1 MTILVNLVYLC
12 IVTRDL
18 AFEQIVKTVCN
29 FKIQIIQF
37 YIMETQNPIKK
48 YLPKV
53 ILVAVLGFGA
63 YYGYNKYQYAIS
75 HEDTDN
81 AQVETYFVPVLPRM
95 AGYVKSVNVKDY
107 DLVKKDEVIAEID
120 TDEAQLVL
128 EELQAD
134 LVQSQSDIDNAKA
147 NINNLKVTIN
157 SANSNLKA
165 NYLRKEKAKKDAE
178 RDANLLADNAITRK
192 QGDDSKSNAEILSAQ
207 YEAGQEDILTA
218 KSRMP
223 ILQAA
228 LNKAQ
233 SVIALKKV
241 KIEQQKLRLTYSKVY
256 APTSGRIGKKTI
268 EAGQFI
274 QAGQPLMTIV
284 QDNNFWVVANFKETQ
299 INNLKI
305 GDGVDMTL
313 NAYPDRIIKGKI
325 TSIAEA
331 TGAKTS
337 LLPADNASGN
347 FVKVTQRVPVKIEI
361 MDLAKNKDMLRAGL
375 SLDVSILIK
384 K

>member
-1 MTILVNLVYLC
+1 MEKENLL
-12 IVTRDL
+12 
-18 AFEQIVKTVCN
+18 
-29 FKIQIIQF
+29 
-37 YIMETQNPIKK
+37 KK
-48 YLPKV
+48 YLPKL
-53 ILVAVLGFGA
+53 ILFAVLGFGA
-63 YYGYNKYQYAIS
+63 YFGYTKYKYATS

-95 AGYVKSVNVKDY
+95 AGYIKNVNVKDY
-107 DLVKKDEVIAEID
+107 DLVKKDEVLAEID
-120 TDEAQLVL
+120 ADEAQLVL

-134 LVQSQSDIDNAKA
+134 LIQSQTEIENAKA
-147 NINNLKVTIN
+147 NINNLNVTIS
-157 SANSNLKA
+157 SANANLKA
-165 NYLRKEKAKKDAE
+165 NFLRREKAKRDAE

-192 QGDDSKSNAEILSAQ
+192 QNDDSKSTAEILSAQ
-207 YEAGQEDILTA
+207 YEAGQMDILTA

-228 LNKAQ
+228 LHKAE
-233 SVIALKKV
+233 SAIALKKV

-256 APTSGRIGKKTI
+256 APTSGRIGKKNI
-268 EAGQFI
+268 ESGQFI

-299 INNLKI
+299 VKSLKI
-305 GDGVDMTL
+305 GDLADMTL
-313 NAYPDRIIKGKI
+313 DAYPDVVIKGKI
-325 TSIAEA
+325 VSIAEA
-331 TGAKTS
+331 TGAKSS

-361 MDLAKNKDMLRAGL
+361 VDLEKNKAMLRAGL
-375 SLDVSILIK
+375 SLEVSVPLK

>member
-1 MTILVNLVYLC
+1 M
-12 IVTRDL
+12 
-18 AFEQIVKTVCN
+18 
-29 FKIQIIQF
+29 
-37 YIMETQNPIKK
+37 
-48 YLPKV
+48 
-53 ILVAVLGFGA
+53 LGFGA
-63 YYGYNKYQYAIS
+63 YFGYVKYKYATT

-81 AQVETYFVPVLPRM
+81 AQIETYFVPVLPRM
-95 AGYVKSVNVKDY
+95 AGYVKNVNVKDY
-107 DLVKKDEVIAEID
+107 DLVKKDEVLAEID

-134 LVQSQSDIDNAKA
+134 LVQSQTEIENAKA
-147 NINNLKVTIN
+147 NINNLNVTIS
-157 SANSNLKA
+157 SANANLKA
-165 NYLRKEKAKKDAE
+165 NFLRREKAKKDAE

-192 QGDDSKSNAEILSAQ
+192 QNDDSKSNAEILSAQ
-207 YEAGQEDILTA
+207 YESGQEDILTA

-228 LNKAQ
+228 LHKAE
-233 SVIALKKV
+233 SAIALKKV

-256 APTSGRIGKKTI
+256 APTSGRIGKKNI
-268 EAGQFI
+268 ESGQFI

-299 INNLKI
+299 VKSLKV
-305 GDGVDMTL
+305 GDLTEMTL
-313 NAYPDRIIKGKI
+313 DAYPDVVIKGKI
-325 TSIAEA
+325 VSIAEA
-331 TGAKTS
+331 TGAKSS

-361 MDLAKNKDMLRAGL
+361 IDLEKNKAMLRAGL
-375 SLDVSILIK
+375 SLDVSVPLK

>member
-1 MTILVNLVYLC
+1 
-12 IVTRDL
+12 
-18 AFEQIVKTVCN
+18 
-29 FKIQIIQF
+29 
-37 YIMETQNPIKK
+37 METENPIKK

-53 ILVAVLGFGA
+53 ILIGVIGATA
-63 YYGYNKYQYAIS
+63 YYGYTKYQYAVS

-95 AGYVKSVNVKDY
+95 AGYVKAVNVKDY
-107 DLVKKDEVIAEID
+107 DVVRKNEVLAEID
-120 TDEAQLVL
+120 TDEARLVL
-128 EELQAD
+128 DELNAD
-134 LVQSQSDIDNAKA
+134 FVQSQTDVENAKA
-147 NINNLKVTIN
+147 NINNLNVTIK
-157 SANSNLKA
+157 SSQANLKA
-165 NYLRKEKAKKDAE
+165 NFLRREKAKKDAE

-207 YEAGQEDILTA
+207 YEAGQEDILTS

-228 LNKAQ
+228 LHKAQ
-233 SVIALKKV
+233 SVLAVKRV

-256 APTSGRIGKKTI
+256 APTSGRIGKKNI

-274 QAGQPLMTIV
+274 QAGQPLMTVV
-284 QDNNFWVVANFKETQ
+284 QDTTFWVVANFKETQ
-299 INNLKI
+299 VSKLKI
-305 GDGVDMTL
+305 GDEAELKLD
-313 NAYPDRIIKGKI
+313 AYPDKILKGKI
-325 TSIAEA
+325 ISISDA
-331 TGAKTS
+331 TGAKSS

-361 MDLAKNKDMLRAGL
+361 LDLEKNKGMLRAGL
-375 SLDVSILIK
+375 SLEVSVPLK

>member
-1 MTILVNLVYLC
+1 MSIWFTTCQDELNLNLFNQNQNVRANPILS
-12 IVTRDL
+12 T
-18 AFEQIVKTVCN
+18 
-29 FKIQIIQF
+29 
-37 YIMETQNPIKK
+37 IMESQSPIKK

-53 ILVAVLGFGA
+53 ILVAVLGFGV
-63 YYGYNKYQYAIS
+63 YFGYTKYKYAIT
-75 HEDTDN
+75 HEDTNN

-95 AGYVKSVNVKDY
+95 AGYVRSVNVKDY
-107 DLVKKDEVIAEID
+107 DLVKKDEIIAEID
-120 TDEAQLVL
+120 SDEAQLVL
-128 EELQAD
+128 QELQAD
-134 LVQSQSDIDNAKA
+134 LVQSQSDIENARA

-165 NYLRKEKAKKDAE
+165 NYLRREKAKKDAE

-192 QGDDSKSNAEILSAQ
+192 QGDDSRSNAEILSAQ
-207 YEAGQEDILTA
+207 YDAGQEDILTT

-228 LNKAQ
+228 LHKAE
-233 SVIALKKV
+233 SAVALKNV

-284 QDNNFWVVANFKETQ
+284 QDSNFWVVANFKETQ
-299 INNLKI
+299 VSSLKI
-305 GDGVDMTL
+305 GDMVEMTL

-325 TSIAEA
+325 VSIAEA
-331 TGAKTS
+331 TGAKSS

-361 MDLAKNKDMLRAGL
+361 MDLEKNKDMLRAGL
-375 SLDVSILIK
+375 SLDVSVPLK
-384 K
+384 R

>member
-1 MTILVNLVYLC
+1 
-12 IVTRDL
+12 
-18 AFEQIVKTVCN
+18 
-29 FKIQIIQF
+29 
-37 YIMETQNPIKK
+37 METENPIKK

-53 ILVAVLGFGA
+53 ILIGVIGAAA
-63 YYGYNKYQYAIS
+63 YYGYTKYQYAVS

-95 AGYVKSVNVKDY
+95 AGYVKAVNVKDY
-107 DLVKKDEVIAEID
+107 DVVRKNEVLAEID
-120 TDEAQLVL
+120 TDEARLVL
-128 EELQAD
+128 DELNAD
-134 LVQSQSDIDNAKA
+134 FVQSQTDVENAKA
-147 NINNLKVTIN
+147 NINNLNVTIK
-157 SANSNLKA
+157 SSQANLKA
-165 NYLRKEKAKKDAE
+165 NFLRREKAKKDAE

-207 YEAGQEDILTA
+207 YEAGQEDILTS

-228 LNKAQ
+228 LHKAQ
-233 SVIALKKV
+233 SVLAVKRV

-256 APTSGRIGKKTI
+256 APTSGRIGKKNI

-274 QAGQPLMTIV
+274 QAGQPLMTVV
-284 QDNNFWVVANFKETQ
+284 QDTTFWVVANFKETQ
-299 INNLKI
+299 VSKLKI
-305 GDGVDMTL
+305 GDEAELKLD
-313 NAYPDRIIKGKI
+313 AYPDKILKGKI
-325 TSIAEA
+325 ISISDA
-331 TGAKTS
+331 TGAKSS

-361 MDLAKNKDMLRAGL
+361 LDLEKNKGMLRAGL
-375 SLDVSILIK
+375 SLEVSVPLK

>member
-1 MTILVNLVYLC
+1 MEKENLL
-12 IVTRDL
+12 
-18 AFEQIVKTVCN
+18 
-29 FKIQIIQF
+29 
-37 YIMETQNPIKK
+37 KK
-48 YLPKV
+48 YLPKL
-53 ILVAVLGFGA
+53 ILFAVLGFGA
-63 YYGYNKYQYAIS
+63 YFGYTKYKYATS

-95 AGYVKSVNVKDY
+95 AGYIKNVNVKDY
-107 DLVKKDEVIAEID
+107 DLVKKDEVLAEID
-120 TDEAQLVL
+120 ADEAQLVL

-134 LVQSQSDIDNAKA
+134 LIQSQTEIENAKA
-147 NINNLKVTIN
+147 NINNLNVTIS
-157 SANSNLKA
+157 SANANLKA
-165 NYLRKEKAKKDAE
+165 NFLRREKAKRDAE

-192 QGDDSKSNAEILSAQ
+192 QNDDSKSTAEILSAQ
-207 YEAGQEDILTA
+207 YEAGQMDILTA

-228 LNKAQ
+228 LHKAE
-233 SVIALKKV
+233 STIALKKV

-256 APTSGRIGKKTI
+256 APTSGRIGKKNI
-268 EAGQFI
+268 ESGQFI

-299 INNLKI
+299 VKSLKI
-305 GDGVDMTL
+305 GDLADMTL
-313 NAYPDRIIKGKI
+313 DAYPDVVIKGKI
-325 TSIAEA
+325 VSIAEA
-331 TGAKTS
+331 TGAKSS

-361 MDLAKNKDMLRAGL
+361 VDLEKNKAMLRAGL
-375 SLDVSILIK
+375 SLEVSVPLK

>member
-1 MTILVNLVYLC
+1 MRANPFLST
-12 IVTRDL
+12 
-18 AFEQIVKTVCN
+18 
-29 FKIQIIQF
+29 
-37 YIMETQNPIKK
+37 IMETQSPLKK

-63 YYGYNKYQYAIS
+63 YFGYTKYKYATT

-95 AGYVKSVNVKDY
+95 AGYVKNVNVKDY
-107 DLVKKDEVIAEID
+107 DLVKKDQVLAEID

-128 EELQAD
+128 EELRAD
-134 LVQSQSDIDNAKA
+134 LIQTQSDIENARA

-165 NYLRKEKAKKDAE
+165 NYLRREKAKKDAE

-207 YEAGQEDILTA
+207 YDAGQEDILTA

-228 LNKAQ
+228 LHKAE
-233 SVIALKKV
+233 SAIAVKKV
-241 KIEQQKLRLTYSKVY
+241 KIEQQKLKLSYSKVY
-256 APTSGRIGKKTI
+256 APTSGRIGKKNV

-274 QAGQPLMTIV
+274 QAGQSLMTIV
-284 QDNNFWVVANFKETQ
+284 QDASFWVVANFKETQ
-299 INNLKI
+299 VSSLKI
-305 GDGVDMTL
+305 GDEVEMKLD
-313 NAYPDRIIKGKI
+313 AYPENIIKGKI
-325 TSIAEA
+325 LSISES
-331 TGAKTS
+331 TGAKSS

-361 MDLAKNKDMLRAGL
+361 LDLEKNKSMLRAGL
-375 SLDVSILIK
+375 SLEVSVPLK

>member
-1 MTILVNLVYLC
+1 
-12 IVTRDL
+12 
-18 AFEQIVKTVCN
+18 
-29 FKIQIIQF
+29 
-37 YIMETQNPIKK
+37 METENPIKK

-53 ILVAVLGFGA
+53 ILIGVIGAAA
-63 YYGYNKYQYAIS
+63 YYGYTKYQYAVS

-95 AGYVKSVNVKDY
+95 AGYVKAVNVKDY
-107 DLVKKDEVIAEID
+107 DVVRKNEVLAEID
-120 TDEAQLVL
+120 TDEARLVL
-128 EELQAD
+128 DELNAD
-134 LVQSQSDIDNAKA
+134 FVQSQTDVENAKA
-147 NINNLKVTIN
+147 NINNLNVTVK
-157 SANSNLKA
+157 SLQANLKA
-165 NYLRKEKAKKDAE
+165 SFLRREKAKKDAE

-207 YEAGQEDILTA
+207 YEAGQEDILTS

-228 LNKAQ
+228 LHKAQ
-233 SVIALKKV
+233 SVLAVKRV

-256 APTSGRIGKKTI
+256 APTSGRIGKKNI

-274 QAGQPLMTIV
+274 QAGQPLMTVV
-284 QDNNFWVVANFKETQ
+284 QDTTFWVVANFKETQ
-299 INNLKI
+299 VSKLKI
-305 GDGVDMTL
+305 GDEAELKLD
-313 NAYPDRIIKGKI
+313 AYPDKILKGKI
-325 TSIAEA
+325 ISISDA
-331 TGAKTS
+331 TGAKSS

-361 MDLAKNKDMLRAGL
+361 LDLEKNKGMLRAGL
-375 SLDVSILIK
+375 SLEVSVPLK

>member
-1 MTILVNLVYLC
+1 
-12 IVTRDL
+12 
-18 AFEQIVKTVCN
+18 
-29 FKIQIIQF
+29 
-37 YIMETQNPIKK
+37 METENPIKK

-53 ILVAVLGFGA
+53 ILICVIGVAA
-63 YYGYNKYQYAIS
+63 YYGYKKYKYAVS

-81 AQVETYFVPVLPRM
+81 AQIETYFVPVLPRM

-107 DLVKKDEVIAEID
+107 DVVKKDEVLAEID
-120 TDEAQLVL
+120 TDEAHLVL
-128 EELQAD
+128 DELNAD
-134 LVQSQSDIDNAKA
+134 LSQAQTDIENAKA
-147 NINNLKVTIN
+147 NISNLNVTIS
-157 SANSNLKA
+157 SANANLKA
-165 NYLRKEKAKKDAE
+165 NYLRREKAKKDAE

-207 YEAGQEDILTA
+207 YDAGQEDILTA

-228 LNKAQ
+228 LHKAE
-233 SVIALKKV
+233 SSIAIKKV
-241 KIEQQKLRLTYSKVY
+241 KIEQQKLRLSYSKVY
-256 APTSGRIGKKTI
+256 APSSGRIGKKNV

-284 QDNNFWVVANFKETQ
+284 QDASFWVVANFKETQ
-299 INNLKI
+299 MSNLKI
-305 GDGVDMTL
+305 GDETELKLD
-313 NAYPDRIIKGKI
+313 AYPDKILKGRII
-325 TSIAEA
+325 SISEA
-331 TGAKTS
+331 TGAKSS

-361 MDLAKNKDMLRAGL
+361 LDLDKNKGMLRAGL
-375 SLDVSILIK
+375 SLEVSVPLK

>member
-1 MTILVNLVYLC
+1 MEKENL
-12 IVTRDL
+12 
-18 AFEQIVKTVCN
+18 
-29 FKIQIIQF
+29 
-37 YIMETQNPIKK
+37 IKK
-48 YLPKV
+48 YLPRV
-53 ILVAVLGFGA
+53 ILLGVLSLGV
-63 YYGYNKYQYAIS
+63 YYGYTKYKYATT

-95 AGYVKSVNVKDY
+95 AGYVKNVNVKDY

-120 TDEAQLVL
+120 SDEAQLVL
-128 EELQAD
+128 AELQAD
-134 LVQSQSDIDNAKA
+134 LIQSQSDIENAKA

-157 SANSNLKA
+157 SANANLKA
-165 NYLRKEKAKKDAE
+165 NYLRREKAKKDAE
-178 RDANLLADNAITRK
+178 RDANLLIDNAITRK
-192 QGDDSKSNAEILSAQ
+192 QSEDSKSNAEILAAQ
-207 YEAGQEDILTA
+207 YEAGQEDILTSQ
-218 KSRMP
+218 SRMP

-228 LNKAQ
+228 LHKAE

-241 KIEQQKLRLTYSKVY
+241 KIEQQKLKLTYSKVY
-256 APTSGRIGKKTI
+256 APSSGRIGKKTV
-268 EAGQFI
+268 EAGQFV

-299 INNLKI
+299 VSSLKI
-305 GDGVDMTL
+305 GDIADMTL
-313 NAYPDRIIKGKI
+313 DAYPDKVIKGKI
-325 TSIAEA
+325 ISIAEA

-361 MDLAKNKDMLRAGL
+361 MDLEKNKAMLRAGL
-375 SLDVSILIK
+375 SLDVSVPLK